1 MINLKGYE
9 YELVIQAL
17 ELPGNNAD
25 ELFKALI
32 EIAKHFNVS
41 RSLISDIKNNRRRKK
56 DLF

>member
-32 EIAKHFNVS
+32 EIAKEFVS
-41 RSLISDIKNNRRRKK
+41 TEREVRRCLGELNMK
-56 DLF
+56 